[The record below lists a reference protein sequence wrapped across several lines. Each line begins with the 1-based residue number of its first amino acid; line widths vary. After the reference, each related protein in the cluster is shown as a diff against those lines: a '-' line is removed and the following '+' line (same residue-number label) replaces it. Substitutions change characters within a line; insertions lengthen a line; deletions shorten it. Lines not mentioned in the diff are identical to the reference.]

1 MKGNVRTFFNQII
14 SDFSLH
20 FIPYTVHY
28 VPDLMFK
35 VFRSQIDIHA
45 RYVCTHFVRT
55 LTNVSEDVT

>member
-1 MKGNVRTFFNQII
+1 MKGNDRKFFNQII

-28 VPDLMFK
+28 IPDPMFK

-45 RYVCTHFVRT
+45 RYVCIYFVRT
-55 LTNVSEDVT
+55 PTNVSEDVT